1 MENYGSKN
9 NNFRKFNSHHTLI
22 LNFCSN
28 TNNALFFSS
37 IDEISDETW
46 RNLACETNVYFQR
59 SFLKSIEKNH
69 PKIIFSY
76 IILVDKDKNPIAFAS
91 VQIVNFYID
100 TIKNDLEILIRKL
113 KNIGRKF
120 HVIPDKKPLKLL
132 ICGNTFVSGEHGIFI
147 NQNQNKKLIIKELA
161 KAILHFVN
169 ADKKIKIDA
178 FLLKD
183 FVNESLFIT
192 DGLKDFNYHPFS
204 VEPNMVLSL
213 DENWQNIDDYL
224 ASMKT
229 KFRVKARK
237 AYKQSET
244 IIIKDVTQEKVANQL
259 SEMTALYKKVAS
271 NADFN
276 LGDFNLETYID
287 LKEKF
292 GENYILKTYWM
303 NHKIVGF
310 ISGII
315 NQNSLDAH
323 FVGIDYQLNREYA
336 IYQRMLYDYIEIAIN
351 KKLKTI
357 NFGRTASEIKSSVGA
372 IPQDLTMYFR
382 HKKSITNRIL
392 KLFLQ
397 RVQPTPFQQKF
408 PFKNANNPNEK

>member
-1 MENYGSKN
+1 
-9 NNFRKFNSHHTLI
+9 

-37 IDEISDETW
+37 VDKISDEIW
-46 RNLACETNVYFQR
+46 RNLDCESNVYFHR
-59 SFLKSIEKNH
+59 SFLKAIEENH
-69 PKIIFSY
+69 PDIIFSY
-76 IILVDKDKNPIAFAS
+76 IILIDKDKKPIAFAS
-91 VQIVNFYID
+91 IQIVDFYID
-100 TIKNDLEILIRKL
+100 TIKNDIEILIRKL

-120 HVIPDKKPLKLL
+120 HIIPDKKPLKLL
-132 ICGNTFVSGEHGIFI
+132 ICGNTFVSGEHGVFI
-147 NQNQNKKLIIKELA
+147 KQKQDKKLLIKKLA
-161 KAILHFVN
+161 KAILHFSN
-169 ADKKIKIDA
+169 ADKKLKIDA

-183 FVNESLFIT
+183 FINESLLIT
-192 DGLKDFNYHPFS
+192 DELKDFNYHPFS
-204 VEPNMVLSL
+204 VEPNMVLNL
-213 DENWQNIDDYL
+213 DENWQNFDDYL

-237 AYKQSET
+237 AYKQSSAIRIEEVN
-244 IIIKDVTQEKVANQL
+244 KEDLVNQL
-259 SEMTALYKKVAS
+259 PEITALYKKVAS

-276 LGDFNLETYID
+276 LGNFNLETYTK

-292 GENYILKTYWM
+292 GENYILKTYWL

-323 FVGIDYQLNREYA
+323 FVGINYELNREYA
-336 IYQRMLYDYIEIAIN
+336 IYQRMLYDYIEIAIS

-372 IPQDLTMYFR
+372 EPRDLTMYFR

-392 KLFLQ
+392 KLLLQ
-397 RVQPTPFQQKF
+397 RIQPTPFQQKF
-408 PFKNANNPNEK
+408 PFKNANNSNEE

>member
-1 MENYGSKN
+1 
-9 NNFRKFNSHHTLI
+9 

-28 TNNALFFSS
+28 TYNALFFSS
-37 IDEISDETW
+37 VDKISDEIW
-46 RNLACETNVYFQR
+46 RNLDCESNVYFHR
-59 SFLKSIEKNH
+59 SFLKAIEENH
-69 PKIIFSY
+69 PEIIFAY

-91 VQIVNFYID
+91 IQIVAFYID
-100 TIKNDLEILIRKL
+100 TIKNNIEILIRKL

-120 HVIPDKKPLKLL
+120 HIIPNKKPLKLL

-147 NQNQNKKLIIKELA
+147 KQKQDKKLLIKKLA
-161 KAILHFVN
+161 KAILHFSN
-169 ADKKIKIDA
+169 ADKKLKIDA

-183 FVNESLFIT
+183 FINESLLIT
-192 DGLKDFNYHPFS
+192 DELKDFNYHPFS
-204 VEPNMVLSL
+204 VEPNMVLTL
-213 DENWQNIDDYL
+213 DQNWRNFDDYL

-237 AYKQSET
+237 AFKQSAAIRIEEVN
-244 IIIKDVTQEKVANQL
+244 KEDLLNQL
-259 SEMTALYKKVAS
+259 PEMTALYKKVAS

-276 LGDFNLETYID
+276 LGNFNLETYTK

-292 GENYILKTYWM
+292 GENYILKTYWL

-310 ISGII
+310 ISGVI

-323 FVGIDYQLNREYA
+323 FVGIDYELNREYA
-336 IYQRMLYDYIEIAIN
+336 IYQRMLYDYIEIAIS
-351 KKLKTI
+351 KRLKTI

-372 IPQDLTMYFR
+372 EPRDLTMYFR

-397 RVQPTPFQQKF
+397 RIQPTPFQQKF
-408 PFKNANNPNEK
+408 PFKNANNPNEE